1 MLQRPWFALAGDP
14 AELGCHTGSDPLK
27 SQGTRCQR
35 EPVGTGPWSLQFVTN
50 ITGHEL
56 PALGTARPPL
66 VVTLRE
72 KHVRGEEQVSGS
84 KQTARACANL
94 WLRPIPIKQGVIPL
108 LRWVSLASFDSCI
121 NSTAKTKRHLSQA
134 AQATKNTECLPWFV
148 LCAS

>member
-1 MLQRPWFALAGDP
+1 MFLVNVLVLVFPDFCNLFAPVEMLQRPWFALAGDP

-56 PALGTARPPL
+56 PVLGTARPPI

-72 KHVRGEEQVSGS
+72 KHIRGEERVSGS
-84 KQTARACANL
+84 KQTARARGSGPSPSN
-94 WLRPIPIKQGVIPL
+94 KV
-108 LRWVSLASFDSCI
+108 
-121 NSTAKTKRHLSQA
+121 
-134 AQATKNTECLPWFV
+134 
-148 LCAS
+148 